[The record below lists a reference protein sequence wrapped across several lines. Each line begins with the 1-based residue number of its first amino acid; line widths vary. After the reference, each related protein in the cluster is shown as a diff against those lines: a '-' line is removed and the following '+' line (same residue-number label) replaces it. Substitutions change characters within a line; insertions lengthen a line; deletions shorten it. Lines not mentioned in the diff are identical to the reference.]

1 MNKKTKTILRNMSL
15 FTFIAIYFIIAITL
29 VFLESFQLET
39 QLNVIT
45 TLVPFFL
52 IGAILDF
59 IVSKNNKLTSL
70 YKIIVQLLP
79 AGIFVLFGISVIYNV
94 SGRTPLDAFNYL
106 VWLFIALPFFISSD
120 FKENH
125 KMRLIFSLVGTGL
138 VGAVYLYL
146 TTLTNELN
154 HGNGLMVYLI
164 YFFLLYYAAS
174 GFKNLSYI
182 GTILGAIDASI
193 LVYLWKN
200 PVTENAKIYG
210 WDYDIAFNFE
220 LIMLFTLI
228 ICITLCL
235 LDVVTR
241 EQSRKKA

>member
-1 MNKKTKTILRNMSL
+1 MSL

-29 VFLESFQLET
+29 LFLESFQLET

-45 TLVPFFL
+45 TLLPFFL

-59 IVSKNNKLTSL
+59 MVRRNKQLTPL

-79 AGIFVLFGISVIYNV
+79 AGIFVLFGITVLYNV
-94 SGRTPLDAFNYL
+94 AGKTPLDAFNYL
-106 VWLFIALPFFISSD
+106 VWLFMALPFFITSN
-120 FKENH
+120 FKDNH
-125 KMRLIFSLVGTGL
+125 KKRLIFSLIGTGL
-138 VGAVYLYL
+138 LGSVYLYL

-154 HGNGLMVYLI
+154 QGNGLMVYLI

-174 GFKNLSYI
+174 GFKNLSFI
-182 GTILGAIDASI
+182 GGILGAIDALI
-193 LVYLWKN
+193 LVFIRIN
-200 PVTENAKIYG
+200 PITENSKIYG

-228 ICITLCL
+228 VCIAICF
-235 LDVVTR
+235 LDALTR
-241 EQSRKKA
+241 EQSRKVSS